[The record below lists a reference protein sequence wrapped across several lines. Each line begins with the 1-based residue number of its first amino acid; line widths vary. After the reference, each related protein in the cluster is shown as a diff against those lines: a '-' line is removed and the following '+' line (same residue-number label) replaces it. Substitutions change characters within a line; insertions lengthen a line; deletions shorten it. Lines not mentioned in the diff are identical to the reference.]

1 MTLPGYLFSF
11 HLLSQTN
18 EFMQM
23 IDANFKLSYI
33 CINLNLELIL
43 IDACSFFYSIR
54 MSFAD
59 LIQSELSNLISNQ
72 IKIHFWI
79 LSLIGLPW
87 KRIFFQGVW
96 IPAMI
101 SIAVIQ
107 KSSFIS
113 LFTLLALLKTFL
125 FLQNLLQL
133 WICQNFHYHWISNDH
148 LISYLFIFHR
158 LTCYIF
164 CISIYF
170 WNLTRTI

>member
-87 KRIFFQGVW
+87 KMIFFQGV
-96 IPAMI
+96 
-101 SIAVIQ
+101 
-107 KSSFIS
+107 
-113 LFTLLALLKTFL
+113 
-125 FLQNLLQL
+125 
-133 WICQNFHYHWISNDH
+133 
-148 LISYLFIFHR
+148 
-158 LTCYIF
+158 
-164 CISIYF
+164 
-170 WNLTRTI
+170 

>member
-1 MTLPGYLFSF
+1 
-11 HLLSQTN
+11 
-18 EFMQM
+18 M

-87 KRIFFQGVW
+87 KMIFFQGVW
-96 IPAMI
+96 ILAMI

-113 LFTLLALLKTFL
+113 LYALLALLKTFL

-133 WICQNFHYHWISNDH
+133 W
-148 LISYLFIFHR
+148 
-158 LTCYIF
+158 
-164 CISIYF
+164 
-170 WNLTRTI
+170 